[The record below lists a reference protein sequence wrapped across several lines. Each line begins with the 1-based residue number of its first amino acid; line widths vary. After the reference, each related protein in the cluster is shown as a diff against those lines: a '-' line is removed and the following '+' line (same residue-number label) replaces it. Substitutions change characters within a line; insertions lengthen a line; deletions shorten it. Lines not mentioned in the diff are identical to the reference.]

1 MTLITGN
8 ARRDAEQRL
17 DSVDYN
23 LSQLRAL
30 ISASGADLHPDRD
43 GGEADATGE
52 GNHDRPFESIVA
64 ETFGRWV
71 LDLLGMGESAPSDVV
86 RLARTQLVGALSKRA
101 GDNST
106 ADDQQADA
114 LLFVDVFAGDDLVS
128 APDEELG
135 VKPISYAP

>member
-8 ARRDAEQRL
+8 AKRDAEQRL

-30 ISASGADLHPDRD
+30 IAAGDPDQKAHDACAAGD
-43 GGEADATGE
+43 GS
-52 GNHDRPFESIVA
+52 HDRPFESVVA

-71 LDLLGMGESAPSDVV
+71 LDLLGMGEPAPSDVV
-86 RLARTQLVGALSKRA
+86 RQARTQLVGALSKQA
-101 GDNST
+101 SVNST
-106 ADDQQADA
+106 PDDRQADA

-128 APDEELG
+128 SPDEELG
-135 VKPISYAP
+135 VKPISYVP